1 MRSTL
6 VDIHDLLKGQI
17 RPAYSSTN
25 FPRATT
31 GNGAQVVAQ
40 RGKEGTVRMSPSEAT
55 FSRCLKL
62 MECIVCCVLVVLHN
76 TLIWYIVR
84 SLESSAYT
92 TSI

>member
-55 FSRCLKL
+55 FSRCLKFWGVSPQIGL
-62 MECIVCCVLVVLHN
+62 VFGLDNTNNGMYRLLCTGCI
-76 TLIWYIVR
+76 T
-84 SLESSAYT
+84 
-92 TSI
+92 